1 MLRSSLSPSFWG
13 TRRKLLRA
21 AFIQK
26 DCNTVS
32 YNVAVKKPPGKRL
45 LEVIRRLSAAY
56 PEHPLKISAKTP
68 AFRSLV
74 STIMSAR
81 TKDPVTVEATRR
93 LFAAYKTPQALASA
107 EPERVAE
114 LIYPVGFYK
123 TKAKQLVKVA
133 AMIMERFGGK
143 VPRTREEL
151 MELPGVGRKTA
162 NLVLSVAFGVPAI
175 CVDTHVHR
183 ISNRLGWVETNAP
196 GETEEALMELLPQ
209 SEWAAINRLIVNH
222 GQQTC
227 HPTSPRCSQCIIAG
241 LCQKVGVTRHR

>member
-1 MLRSSLSPSFWG
+1 
-13 TRRKLLRA
+13 
-21 AFIQK
+21 
-26 DCNTVS
+26 
-32 YNVAVKKPPGKRL
+32 VKKPSRKHL

-56 PEHPLKISAKTP
+56 PRHPLKISRKTP

-81 TKDPVTVEATRR
+81 TKDPVTVEAARR
-93 LFAAYKTPQALASA
+93 LFAEYKTPKAMSSA
-107 EPERVAE
+107 DPERIAE

-123 TKAKQLVKVA
+123 TKAKQLVQVA
-133 AMIMERFGGK
+133 QLIVERFGGK

-183 ISNRLGWVETNAP
+183 ISNRLGWVKTDTP
-196 GETEEALMELLPQ
+196 GDTEDALMKLLPQ

-222 GQQTC
+222 GQQIC
-227 HPTSPRCSQCIIAG
+227 HPTSPRCSECIIG
-241 LCQKVGVTRHR
+241 DLCPKVGVARHR